1 MQTIGKKNNP
11 WEEKSIRTK
20 FKEYVFG
27 ILSFSAE
34 VEEEKHTQ
42 QNYTGNINYP
52 IRESSLFEIFNNTGI
67 MLESIGQQ

>member
-1 MQTIGKKNNP
+1 M
-11 WEEKSIRTK
+11 EEKSIRTK

-52 IRESSLFEIFNNTGI
+52 IRNIDSLRK
-67 MLESIGQQ
+67 GQQYQLKA